1 MLNPRGLLGDVLG
14 HALPS
19 HPVPFFMFGKLKK
32 SYTYKTYRSLTDGSG
47 TYLSSFVQFS
57 RLVTELFWSFSD
69 LMHISLCFLSRKQG
83 SVKCLTNKKLM
94 ATVKTVLVKGRSNRS
109 GKFPLVVQ
117 VLHKRR
123 KKVVYTGFSIPDTLF
138 DPVKGRVIDGGE
150 NTPESIRRINH
161 RCESISRVLLK
172 CISMIEK
179 KSREYEIEDV
189 FRTYGVLTHEAGFYF
204 YFSRKIRELR
214 ESGHEGTARAYASSL
229 RSMQRYLGK
238 KNFPFIKLSS
248 RIISDYQGKLLAS
261 IEAYEE
267 IVAYARKK
275 QAETGSKLLWGTANV
290 FGHARYMNG
299 AATNPDF
306 DVVARAAVQIKNAL
320 DATIALG
327 GENYV
332 FWGGR
337 EGYMSLLNTDQKR
350 EKNHLAL
357 LLAKARDYA
366 RSQGFK
372 GTFLIEPKPMEPMKH
387 QYDADTETVIGFLKA
402 HGLDKDFKVNIEVN
416 HATLAGHSKKVNFRW
431 KICGNMRSLTENP
444 NKPAVNKNYTKQ

>member
-1 MLNPRGLLGDVLG
+1 
-14 HALPS
+14 
-19 HPVPFFMFGKLKK
+19 
-32 SYTYKTYRSLTDGSG
+32 
-47 TYLSSFVQFS
+47 
-57 RLVTELFWSFSD
+57 
-69 LMHISLCFLSRKQG
+69 
-83 SVKCLTNKKLM
+83 M

-189 FRTYGVLTHEAGFYF
+189 FRTYGVLTREAGFYF

-214 ESGHEGTARAYASSL
+214 ECGHEGTARAYASSL

-238 KNFPFIKLSS
+238 KDFPFIKLSS

-402 HGLDKDFKVNIEVN
+402 TASI
-416 HATLAGHSKKVNFRW
+416 
-431 KICGNMRSLTENP
+431 KIL
-444 NKPAVNKNYTKQ
+444 K